1 MACIR
6 CDIDGQT
13 SNRERGLPTA
23 FMINNGISRCLQVFL
38 GFDLRFGA
46 VCCVL
51 LVFELCQ

>member
-6 CDIDGQT
+6 CDIDGQA
-13 SNRERGLPTA
+13 SNRERGFPTA
-23 FMINNGISRCLQVFL
+23 FMINNGISRCLQLFL